1 MIKNRKLMIPVHQ
14 ITGFPIP
21 EIVDRPSAK
30 YVTAYHTGLSISG
43 HVYQAE

>member
-14 ITGFPIP
+14 IIGFPIP
-21 EIVDRPSAK
+21 EIVDRPPVK
-30 YVTAYHTGLSISG
+30 YVTAYHTGLNISG